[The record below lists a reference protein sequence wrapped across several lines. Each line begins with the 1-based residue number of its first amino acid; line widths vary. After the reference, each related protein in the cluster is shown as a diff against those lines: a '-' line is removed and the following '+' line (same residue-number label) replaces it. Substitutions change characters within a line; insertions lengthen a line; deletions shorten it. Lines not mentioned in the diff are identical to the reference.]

1 MFFTFFTHDNATELG
16 ISGIASIFIGIG
28 VNNFTAIETEQ
39 KDNQKIQRKTNRA
52 VKELVHIQQ
61 KLKKIKK
68 IAETDPSVLITELQ
82 EMDDYIDLCIQYLEE
97 V

>member
-1 MFFTFFTHDNATELG
+1 MFFTFLTHDNATELG
-16 ISGIASIFIGIG
+16 ISCIASIFIGIG

-39 KDNQKIQRKTNRA
+39 KDNQKIHRKTNRA

-61 KLKKIKK
+61 KLKKIQKM
-68 IAETDPSVLITELQ
+68 AEPDPSILITELQ